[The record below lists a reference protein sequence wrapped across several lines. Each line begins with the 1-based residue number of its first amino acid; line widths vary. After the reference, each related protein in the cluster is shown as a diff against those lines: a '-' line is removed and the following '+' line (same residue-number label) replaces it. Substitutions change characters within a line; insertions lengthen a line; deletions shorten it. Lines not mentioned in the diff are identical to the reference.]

1 MTKSK
6 KFLMIMLTLVVSV
19 AGYAQTEIDG
29 IYYNLDYIDYKSLN
43 TGVAEVT
50 HGDTKYSGDVVIPE
64 KLDNLLYRT
73 EKYSVYKDYTV
84 TRIGSDAFW
93 ACLDLNSVTIP
104 NSVTSIGDG
113 AFLLCPNLTSVTIPN
128 SVTSIEASAF
138 SMCTSLTSIT
148 IPNSITS
155 IKDGTFFG
163 CQSLTSITI
172 PNSVTSIEKDAFK
185 ACISLTS
192 VAISNS
198 VTSIGKYAF
207 VACTSLTSVAIPN
220 SVTSIG
226 ESAFQNC
233 SALKSVILPESLT
246 SFDKDVFKDCNS
258 LITVVNLSK
267 TPQNIPDGTFSTY
280 GTLHVL
286 PGCKA
291 AYEAADVWKN
301 FTIVEDAD
309 QPAEVIAVNDLIA
322 AIGKV
327 ENTEES
333 KAKITAA
340 RSAYDALTKEQQALV
355 KNFNALVDAENAYKQ
370 FETTGIASVETKDS
384 NKNGKYIENGNIV
397 IVKNGKKYNINGQAE

>member
-1 MTKSK
+1 MMTKSK
-6 KFLMIMLTLVVSV
+6 KFLMLMLTLVVSV

-50 HGDTKYSGDVVIPE
+50 HGEKKYSGDVVIPE
-64 KLDNLLYRT
+64 KLDNLFCK
-73 EKYSVYKDYTV
+73 EYSVYKDYTV

-93 ACLDLNSVTIP
+93 ANEDLNSVTIP
-104 NSVTSIGDG
+104 NSVTSIGDH
-113 AFLLCPNLTSVTIPN
+113 AFMACWNLTSVIVPN

-138 SMCTSLTSIT
+138 NLCTSLTSVNIPNTIT
-148 IPNSITS
+148 TIEGGTFFACQKLTSIEIPNSVKS
-155 IKDGTFFG
+155 IGKQAFSA
-163 CQSLTSITI
+163 CVVLASVTI
-172 PNSVTSIEKDAFK
+172 PNSVTSLGEMAF
-185 ACISLTS
+185 A
-192 VAISNS
+192 
-198 VTSIGKYAF
+198 G
-207 VACTSLTSVAIPN
+207 
-220 SVTSIG
+220 
-226 ESAFQNC
+226 C
-233 SALKSVILPESLT
+233 SALRFVSLPESLT
-246 SFDKDVFKDCNS
+246 DFDKEVFRNCDS

-267 TPQNIPDGTFSTY
+267 TPQNITDGTFSVY

-291 AYEAADVWKN
+291 AYETADVWKN

-340 RSAYDALTKEQQALV
+340 RSEYDALTKEQQALV

-384 NKNGKYIENGNIV
+384 NKDGKYIENGNIV
-397 IVKNGKKYNINGQAE
+397 IVKNGRKYNINGQAE

>member
-1 MTKSK
+1 MIKSK
-6 KFLMIMLTLVVSV
+6 KFLVLMLTLVVSV
-19 AGYAQTEIDG
+19 TGYAQTEIDG

-50 HGDTKYSGDVVIPE
+50 HGETKYSGDVVIPE
-64 KLDNLLYRT
+64 KLDNLFCK
-73 EKYSVYKDYTV
+73 EYSVYKDYTV

-93 ACLDLNSVTIP
+93 ANEDLNSVTIP
-104 NSVTSIGDG
+104 NSVTSIGDH
-113 AFLLCPNLTSVTIPN
+113 AFMACWNLTSVIVPN

-138 SMCTSLTSIT
+138 NLCTSLTSVNIPNTIT
-148 IPNSITS
+148 TIDGGTFFACQKLTSIEIPNSVKS
-155 IKDGTFFG
+155 IGKQAFSA
-163 CQSLTSITI
+163 CVVLASVTI
-172 PNSVTSIEKDAFK
+172 PNSVTSLGEMAFDACSGLKF
-185 ACISLTS
+185 
-192 VAISNS
+192 V
-198 VTSIGKYAF
+198 SI
-207 VACTSLTSVAIPN
+207 
-220 SVTSIG
+220 
-226 ESAFQNC
+226 
-233 SALKSVILPESLT
+233 PESLT
-246 SFDKDVFKDCNS
+246 DFDENVFDRCDS

-267 TPQNIPDGTFSTY
+267 TPQNIPDGTFSKY

-327 ENTEES
+327 EKTDGS

-384 NKNGKYIENGNIV
+384 NKDGKYIENGKIV

>member
-1 MTKSK
+1 MMTKSM
-6 KFLMIMLTLVVSV
+6 KFLMLMLTLVVSV

-50 HGDTKYSGDVVIPE
+50 RGETKYSGDVVIPE
-64 KLDNLLYRT
+64 TLYNLLYKI
-73 EKYSVYKDYTV
+73 EKGYVYKDYTV
-84 TRIGSDAFW
+84 TRIGSSAFSL
-93 ACLDLNSVTIP
+93 CPELNSVTIP
-104 NSVTSIGDG
+104 NSVTSIGHG
-113 AFLLCPNLTSVTIPN
+113 AFSGCWNLTSVTVPN
-128 SVTSIEASAF
+128 SITNIEEAAF
-138 SMCTSLTSIT
+138 SLCTSLTSIT
-148 IPNSITS
+148 IPNTITS
-155 IKDGTFFG
+155 IEKATFFA
-163 CQSLTSITI
+163 CQGFKSITI
-172 PNSVTSIEKDAFK
+172 PNSVTSIKMQAFS
-185 ACISLTS
+185 ACSALTS
-192 VAISNS
+192 V
-198 VTSIGKYAF
+198 T
-207 VACTSLTSVAIPN
+207 IPN
-220 SVTSIG
+220 SVISLG
-226 ESAFQNC
+226 EMAFAGC
-233 SALKSVILPESLT
+233 SALRFVSLPESLT
-246 SFDKDVFKDCNS
+246 DFDKEVFSDCDS

-267 TPQNIPDGTFSTY
+267 TPQNIPDGTFSKY

-327 ENTEES
+327 EKTDGS

-384 NKNGKYIENGNIV
+384 NKDGKYIENGNIV
-397 IVKNGKKYNINGQAE
+397 IVKNGKKYNVNGQAE

>member
-1 MTKSK
+1 
-6 KFLMIMLTLVVSV
+6 MLTLVVSV

-64 KLDNLLYRT
+64 KLDYD
-73 EKYSVYKDYTV
+73 KDYTV

-93 ACLDLNSVTIP
+93 TSEDLNSVTIP
-104 NSVTSIGDG
+104 NSVTSIGND
-113 AFLLCPNLTSVTIPN
+113 AFCACWNLTSVIIPNSVTSIESNAFNLCTSLTSVNIPNSITSIENGTFFACQSFTSIAIPNSVTSIGKQAFSACISLTSVTIPN
-128 SVTSIEASAF
+128 SVKSLGEMAFDACSGLKWVSI
-138 SMCTSLTSIT
+138 
-148 IPNSITS
+148 
-155 IKDGTFFG
+155 
-163 CQSLTSITI
+163 
-172 PNSVTSIEKDAFK
+172 
-185 ACISLTS
+185 
-192 VAISNS
+192 
-198 VTSIGKYAF
+198 
-207 VACTSLTSVAIPN
+207 
-220 SVTSIG
+220 
-226 ESAFQNC
+226 
-233 SALKSVILPESLT
+233 PESLT
-246 SFDKDVFKDCNS
+246 DFDKEVFNRCDS

-340 RSAYDALTKEQQALV
+340 RSAYDALTKEQQAFV
-355 KNFNALVDAENAYKQ
+355 KNFNVLVEAEKAYKQ

-397 IVKNGKKYNINGQAE
+397 IVKNGKKYNINGLSE

>member
-1 MTKSK
+1 
-6 KFLMIMLTLVVSV
+6 MLTLVVSG
-19 AGYAQTEIDG
+19 AGYAQKVIDG
-29 IYYNLDYIDYKSLN
+29 INYKLDYIDNNWHIN
-43 TGVAEVT
+43 TGEAEVIE
-50 HGDTKYSGDVVIPE
+50 GKTKYSGDVVIPAT
-64 KLDNLLYRT
+64 LDYNNR
-73 EKYSVYKDYTV
+73 DYTV
-84 TRIGSDAFW
+84 TRIGINAFTNCW
-93 ACLDLNSVTIP
+93 NLNSVTIP
-104 NSVTSIGDG
+104 NSVTSIGAC
-113 AFLLCPNLTSVTIPN
+113 AFTFCNITSVTVPNSITSIEESAFSMCGRLTSVTIPNSITSIENATFFACQSFTSIAIPNSVTSIGNQAFSACISLTSVTIPN
-128 SVTSIEASAF
+128 SVKSLGEMAFDACCGLKWVSI
-138 SMCTSLTSIT
+138 
-148 IPNSITS
+148 
-155 IKDGTFFG
+155 
-163 CQSLTSITI
+163 
-172 PNSVTSIEKDAFK
+172 
-185 ACISLTS
+185 
-192 VAISNS
+192 
-198 VTSIGKYAF
+198 
-207 VACTSLTSVAIPN
+207 
-220 SVTSIG
+220 
-226 ESAFQNC
+226 
-233 SALKSVILPESLT
+233 PESLT
-246 SFDKDVFKDCNS
+246 DFDKEVFNRCDS

-355 KNFNALVDAENAYKQ
+355 KNFNALVEAEKAYKQ

-397 IVKNGKKYNINGQAE
+397 IVKNGKNYNINGQAE

>member
-1 MTKSK
+1 MMTKSM
-6 KFLMIMLTLVVSV
+6 KFLMLMLTLVVSV
-19 AGYAQTEIDG
+19 AGHAQTEIDG

-50 HGDTKYSGDVVIPE
+50 RGETKYSGDVVIPE
-64 KLDNLLYRT
+64 TLYNLLYKI
-73 EKYSVYKDYTV
+73 EKGYVDKDYTV
-84 TRIGSDAFW
+84 TRIGSSAFC
-93 ACLDLNSVTIP
+93 ACEDLNSVTIP
-104 NSVTSIGDG
+104 NSVTSIGHG
-113 AFLLCPNLTSVTIPN
+113 AFSGCWNLTSVTVPNSITNIEEAAFSLCPSLTSITIPNTITSIEKATFFACQGFKSITIPNSVTSIKMQAFSACSALTSVTIPN
-128 SVTSIEASAF
+128 SVTSLGEMAF
-138 SMCTSLTSIT
+138 DCCSGLKFVSI
-148 IPNSITS
+148 
-155 IKDGTFFG
+155 
-163 CQSLTSITI
+163 
-172 PNSVTSIEKDAFK
+172 
-185 ACISLTS
+185 
-192 VAISNS
+192 
-198 VTSIGKYAF
+198 
-207 VACTSLTSVAIPN
+207 
-220 SVTSIG
+220 
-226 ESAFQNC
+226 
-233 SALKSVILPESLT
+233 PESLT
-246 SFDKDVFKDCNS
+246 DFDENVFDRCDS

-267 TPQNIPDGTFSTY
+267 TPQNIPDGTFSKY

-301 FTIVEDAD
+301 FTIVEDAN

-384 NKNGKYIENGNIV
+384 NKDGKYIENGNIV

>member
-1 MTKSK
+1 MTKSM
-6 KFLMIMLTLVVSV
+6 KFLMLMLTLVVSV

-50 HGDTKYSGDVVIPE
+50 RGETKYSGDVVIPE
-64 KLDNLLYRT
+64 TLYNLLYKI
-73 EKYSVYKDYTV
+73 EKGYVYKDYTV
-84 TRIGSDAFW
+84 TRIGSSAFSL
-93 ACLDLNSVTIP
+93 CPELNSVTIP
-104 NSVTSIGDG
+104 NSVTSIGHG
-113 AFLLCPNLTSVTIPN
+113 AFSGCWNLTSVTVPN
-128 SVTSIEASAF
+128 SITNIEEAAF
-138 SMCTSLTSIT
+138 SLCTSLTSIT
-148 IPNSITS
+148 IPNTITS
-155 IKDGTFFG
+155 IEKATFFA
-163 CQSLTSITI
+163 CQGFKSITI
-172 PNSVTSIEKDAFK
+172 PNSVTSIKMQAFC
-185 ACISLTS
+185 ACNALTS
-192 VAISNS
+192 I
-198 VTSIGKYAF
+198 T
-207 VACTSLTSVAIPN
+207 IPN
-220 SVTSIG
+220 SVISLG
-226 ESAFQNC
+226 EMAFAGC
-233 SALKSVILPESLT
+233 SALRFVSLPESLT
-246 SFDKDVFKDCNS
+246 DFDKEVFSDCDS

-267 TPQNIPDGTFSTY
+267 TPQNIPDGTFSKY

-327 ENTEES
+327 EKTDGS

-384 NKNGKYIENGNIV
+384 NKDGKYIENGNIV
-397 IVKNGKKYNINGQAE
+397 IVKNGKKYNVNGQAE

>member
-1 MTKSK
+1 MMTKSK
-6 KFLMIMLTLVVSV
+6 KFLLLMLTLVVSV

-64 KLDNLLYRT
+64 KLDYD
-73 EKYSVYKDYTV
+73 KDYTV

-93 ACLDLNSVTIP
+93 TSEDLNSVTIP
-104 NSVTSIGDG
+104 NSVTSIGND
-113 AFLLCPNLTSVTIPN
+113 AFCACWNLTSVIIPNSVTSIESNAFNLCTSLTSVNIPNSITSIENGTFFACQSFTSIAIPNSVTSIGKQAFSACISLTSVTIPN
-128 SVTSIEASAF
+128 SVKSLGEMAFDACSGLKWVSI
-138 SMCTSLTSIT
+138 
-148 IPNSITS
+148 
-155 IKDGTFFG
+155 
-163 CQSLTSITI
+163 
-172 PNSVTSIEKDAFK
+172 
-185 ACISLTS
+185 
-192 VAISNS
+192 
-198 VTSIGKYAF
+198 
-207 VACTSLTSVAIPN
+207 
-220 SVTSIG
+220 
-226 ESAFQNC
+226 
-233 SALKSVILPESLT
+233 PESLT
-246 SFDKDVFKDCNS
+246 DFDKEVFNRCDS

-340 RSAYDALTKEQQALV
+340 RSAYDALTKEQQAFV
-355 KNFNALVDAENAYKQ
+355 KNFNVLVEAEKAYKQ

-397 IVKNGKKYNINGQAE
+397 IVKNGKKYNINGLSE